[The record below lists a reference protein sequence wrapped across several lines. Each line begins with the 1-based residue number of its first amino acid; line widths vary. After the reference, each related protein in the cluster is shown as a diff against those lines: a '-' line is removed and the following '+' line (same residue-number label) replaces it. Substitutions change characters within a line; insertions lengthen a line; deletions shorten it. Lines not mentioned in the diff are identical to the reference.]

1 MKTFELVTLRFL
13 QVLSI
18 CLGTTLIWAIGYAV
32 VQIVTGNV
40 HGTASFEF

>member
-13 QVLSI
+13 QGLSI
-18 CLGTTLIWAIGYAV
+18 CLGTILIWAICYAF